1 MRPHDH
7 NYVYFRSHLNY
18 SLHLD
23 RRAINVNT
31 YYHEV
36 LRTRAV
42 LPTFLTAPPQLQHHP
57 RYFSVAT
64 PWLFNRK
71 PGEDPGLQPRLW
83 PRRRSHTL
91 FSPSTPLPS
100 GAGGP
105 GARVAA
111 AGAAPGVGSPV
122 AEAMGRG
129 DHPAGAEQEAS
140 AVVLALEGHRHH
152 VGPGVGLHLV
162 APDDPGS
169 PGACRRGGTEG

>member
-1 MRPHDH
+1 MTLIHIITRYLEHGRYCLRFVQPPPLSY
-7 NYVYFRSHLNY
+7 NITPNIFRGNAVVIQQETRSGP
-18 SLHLD
+18 
-23 RRAINVNT
+23 RAAT
-31 YYHEV
+31 P
-36 LRTRAV
+36 A
-42 LPTFLTAPPQLQHHP
+42 
-57 RYFSVAT
+57 VAT
-64 PWLFNRK
+64 TSLSHALLTEPPLAV
-71 PGEDPGLQPRLW
+71 
-83 PRRRSHTL
+83 RSR
-91 FSPSTPLPS
+91 
-100 GAGGP
+100 GP

-169 PGACRRGGTEG
+169 PGACRRGGREG